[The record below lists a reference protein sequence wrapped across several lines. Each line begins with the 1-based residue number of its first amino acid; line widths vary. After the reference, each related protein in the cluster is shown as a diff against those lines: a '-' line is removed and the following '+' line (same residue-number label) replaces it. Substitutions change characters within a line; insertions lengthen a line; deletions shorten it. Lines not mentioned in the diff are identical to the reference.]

1 MINVPKIFCIDL
13 DGTLCTNTFGDY
25 EKALPLNGAISKVNS
40 LYEQGNTIK
49 IFTARG
55 SGSGKDWR
63 HVTEFQ
69 LKNWQ
74 VRYHELILGKP
85 EADFYIDDK
94 AILASDFL
102 HQESGVVQ
110 IDSSHEYFQES
121 ILNAASSLIRG
132 SVQIPLIARAAN
144 LVTECLM
151 SGNKVL
157 WCGNGGSAAD
167 SQHLAAELVGRF
179 AKNRPPLPSI
189 ALTTDTSILTALG
202 NDYGFETV
210 FSRQVQAIGKPNDV
224 LIGIST
230 SGESKNVIEALRTAK
245 KIGLKTIAFTGKGS
259 CTIDHEADL
268 CLKAQTE
275 ITGHIQESHICW
287 GQAICG
293 FAESRIFP

>member
-1 MINVPKIFCIDL
+1 MIRVAKVFCVDL

-25 EKALPLNGAISKVNS
+25 EKALPLYGAISKVNS
-40 LYEQGNTIK
+40 MYEQGNTIK

-63 HVTEFQ
+63 QVTEAQ
-69 LKNWQ
+69 LKEWKVQ
-74 VRYHELILGKP
+74 YHQLILGKP
-85 EADFYIDDK
+85 EADFYIDDR

-102 HQESGVVQ
+102 DQEGGVVE
-110 IDSSHEYFQES
+110 IDSSHEYFQKT
-121 ILNAASSLIRG
+121 ILDAASSLIRG
-132 SVQIPLIARAAN
+132 SVEIPLISRAAN
-144 LVTECLM
+144 LVTECLKN
-151 SGNKVL
+151 GNKVL

-189 ALTTDTSILTALG
+189 ALTTDTSVLTALG

-210 FSRQVQAIGKPNDV
+210 FARQVQAIGKPNDI

-230 SGESKNVIEALRTAK
+230 SGESKNVVEALRAAK
-245 KIGLKTIAFTGKGS
+245 KIGLKTIAFTGRRP
-259 CTIDHEADL
+259 CTMDHEADL

-275 ITGHIQESHICW
+275 VTGHIQESHICW

-293 FAESRIFP
+293 YAESQIFP